1 MNRPF
6 YSEYVKHMLRFY
18 TRNPQQPHFKSEV
31 DRNNWFACSTA
42 LKGYTDRDRDI
53 LMTIYSSFD
62 TLSDSVFDVA
72 KKYKIDQSLVWD
84 MMKDYERKVARKRG
98 LL

>member
-18 TRNPQQPHFKSEV
+18 ARNLQQPRFKSEV
-31 DRNNWFACSTA
+31 DKNNWIACHVT
-42 LKGYTDRDRDI
+42 LKGYTERDRDI
-53 LMTIYSSFD
+53 LVTIYGSFD
-62 TLSDSVFDVA
+62 TLSDSVFEVA
-72 KKYKIDQSLVWD
+72 KRYKIDQSLIWD